1 MEENEIMLLKNSKMY
16 VTRVGN
22 RMNVFSFLAVIGML
36 FLAIGGIV
44 MLYVS
49 SVLDANTPYYI
60 DNILG
65 MLGLAFILMAGALV
79 PIVVYMRR
87 ALRMAN
93 QVKSTQEIY
102 PIVEFLRESHKM
114 WKYATSI
121 FTVIIILAVVAAI
134 VAAIYLLPMLKNI

>member
-49 SVLDANTPYYI
+49 SVLDENTPYYI

>member
-1 MEENEIMLLKNSKMY
+1 
-16 VTRVGN
+16 
-22 RMNVFSFLAVIGML
+22 
-36 FLAIGGIV
+36 

-49 SVLDANTPYYI
+49 SVLDENTPYYI